1 LQVFQLLLDHG
12 LDLDVEYKTKAG
24 MKMTTGFFVFHV
36 AGLQVSEELTLQV
49 ARIITDKFGEERCKQ
64 LQKEH
69 FDYFVF
75 GHRHLPLNLPLND
88 QARYINL
95 GDWIQY
101 FTYLEIGEDGGE
113 LKKWD

>member
-1 LQVFQLLLDHG
+1 LGNENEWLFIYCQ
-12 LDLDVEYKTKAG
+12 E
-24 MKMTTGFFVFHV
+24 
-36 AGLQVSEELTLQV
+36 
-49 ARIITDKFGEERCKQ
+49 Q